1 MTQLHGSCKCGAVT
15 YAVSSAP
22 VNIVNCHCNMCRS
35 MSGNAFGSY
44 VVVRDSDC
52 VIEGARSLTEYAV
65 TERATKHF
73 CSRCGTSVF
82 NTNSFTYPG
91 VFILYLGTVIGHEK
105 LQPQVNI
112 FCDSMLPWV
121 KQLSTIMSFSGAPR
135 VGA

>member
-1 MTQLHGSCKCGAVT
+1 MTQLHGSCRCEAVS
-15 YAVSSAP
+15 YSVSSAP
-22 VNIVNCHCNMCRS
+22 VNVVNCHCNMCRS

-52 VIEGARSLTEYAV
+52 VIEGAENLTKYAV

-82 NTNSFTYPG
+82 NTNPSTYPG
-91 VFILYLGTVIGHEK
+91 VFILYLGTVIGNEQ

-112 FCDSMLPWV
+112 FCESMLPWV
-121 KQLSTIMSFSGAPR
+121 KQLSTIKSFAGAPR
-135 VGA
+135 VGT